1 MHSDGR
7 CIMKNKL
14 AMIVMA
20 TMIGVSMT
28 ACSSG
33 SSSDASTEITVI
45 EEPIPDSTSEAAAEA
60 STMTADAA
68 MSDTSAS
75 DPSIADSAQATTVT
89 GKAGDGCAMHT
100 MEIITDAGDDL
111 YIAIDDNTDT
121 SGTTGIVVGNSYS
134 VTYTTDAAGNM
145 TAVSIADAQ

>member
-1 MHSDGR
+1 
-7 CIMKNKL
+7 MKNKF

-20 TMIGVSMT
+20 AMIGVSMT

-45 EEPIPDSTSEAAAEA
+45 EEPIPDSTAEAASEAT
-60 STMTADAA
+60 TMAGGNV
-68 MSDTSAS
+68 MSDSAASAS
-75 DPSIADSAQATTVT
+75 SVSDTTQATTVT

>member
-1 MHSDGR
+1 
-7 CIMKNKL
+7 
-14 AMIVMA
+14 
-20 TMIGVSMT
+20 
-28 ACSSG
+28 
-33 SSSDASTEITVI
+33 
-45 EEPIPDSTSEAAAEA
+45 
-60 STMTADAA
+60 
-68 MSDTSAS
+68 
-75 DPSIADSAQATTVT
+75 
-89 GKAGDGCAMHT
+89 MHT